1 MLLLRE
7 LHALCR
13 RRVAMLS
20 IMSLLPSYTH
30 TKKKKK
36 KLRVL
41 LPVVHRRSRTRWGC
55 YTTYSKG
62 FS

>member
-13 RRVAMLS
+13 RRVMLS

-30 TKKKKK
+30 KKKKK
-36 KLRVL
+36 FKGAF
-41 LPVVHRRSRTRWGC
+41 TGC
-55 YTTYSKG
+55 TS
-62 FS
+62 